1 LAGSSRYTAVLDANV
16 LYPTLVRDI
25 LMSLAVADL
34 YHARWSATIQ
44 AEWMRNLSSQR
55 PDIAAR
61 LPALADAMNAAVP
74 DSVITGYES
83 LISSIELPD
92 ADDRHV
98 VAAAIVGHADAI
110 VTFNLDDFPSSALDR
125 FNIEVQ
131 HPDRFVMNQLHLH
144 KLKALTA
151 LKQMRARWKQPERTA
166 RELVEALDKRGLPLT
181 ADLLSEAIDLI

>member
-44 AEWMRNLSSQR
+44 DEWVRNLAAQR
-55 PDIAAR
+55 PDIADR
-61 LPALADAMNAAVP
+61 LPALADAMNTAIP

-83 LISSIELPD
+83 LIPSIELPD
-92 ADDRHV
+92 ANDRHV

-110 VTFNLDDFPSSALDR
+110 VTFNTDDFPSNALAP

-131 HPDRFVMNQLHLH
+131 HPDRFVTNQLHLH
-144 KLKALTA
+144 KLTALTA
-151 LKQMRARWKQPERTA
+151 LKQMRARWTQPARTA
-166 RELVEALDKRGLPLT
+166 QELLEALDKRGLPLT
-181 ADLLSEAIDLI
+181 ADLLREAVDLI

>member
-1 LAGSSRYTAVLDANV
+1 MAGSSRYTAVLDANV

-44 AEWMRNLSSQR
+44 AEWTRNLSAQR
-55 PDIAAR
+55 PDIADR

-74 DSVITGYES
+74 DCMITGYES
-83 LISSIELPD
+83 LIPSITLPD
-92 ADDRHV
+92 TDDRHV

-110 VTFNLDDFPSSALDR
+110 VTFNLEDFPQSALEQ

-131 HPDRFVMNQLHLH
+131 HPDRFMMNQLHLH

-151 LKQMRARWKQPERTA
+151 LKQMRARWTQPARTA
-166 RELVEALDKRGLPLT
+166 KDLLEALEKRGLPLT
-181 ADLLSEAIDLI
+181 ADLLGEAIDLI